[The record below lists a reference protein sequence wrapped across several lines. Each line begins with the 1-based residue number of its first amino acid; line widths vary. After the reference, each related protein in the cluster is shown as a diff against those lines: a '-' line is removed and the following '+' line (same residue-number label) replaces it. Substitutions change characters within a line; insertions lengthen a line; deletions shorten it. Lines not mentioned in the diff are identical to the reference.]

1 MPARSAWNAQRCWVP
16 EAEKGRDRS
25 WSLGGILQQGKQPG
39 RPKDQQPDAGKGSG
53 SHLFLPEQ
61 SHYCDRAGGDAHSPN
76 SKAD

>member
-1 MPARSAWNAQRCWVP
+1 MPARSAWSAPRCWVP

-39 RPKDQQPDAGKGSG
+39 RPQDQEPGDGKGTG
-53 SHLFLPEQ
+53 RHPFLPEQ
-61 SHYCDRAGGDAHSPN
+61 GHNRDRAGANAHSPN